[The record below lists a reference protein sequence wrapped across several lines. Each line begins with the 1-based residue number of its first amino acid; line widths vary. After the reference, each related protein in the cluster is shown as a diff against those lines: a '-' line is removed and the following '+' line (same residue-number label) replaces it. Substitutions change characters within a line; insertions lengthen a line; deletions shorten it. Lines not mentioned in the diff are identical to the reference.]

1 MGGTIA
7 VEGSAL
13 RRVAYMGMALLAGVL
28 VLVAAVTMAP
38 TEDERFTNSV
48 GGMEAAARSLGEGDE
63 LERQTIGNL
72 TFEKVFRANG
82 LVYFQQGQGW
92 LGDRAYGYVWSP
104 HVQPRDV
111 EHVEG
116 PWYMYTDLED

>member
-1 MGGTIA
+1 MGGTTV

-13 RRVAYMGMALLAGVL
+13 RRAAYMGAALLAAIL
-28 VLVAAVTMAP
+28 VLVVVVTMAP
-38 TEDERFTNSV
+38 TEDERFASSV
-48 GGMEAAARSLGEGDE
+48 GSMEAVARSLGEGDE
-63 LERQTIGNL
+63 LAEQTIGNL
-72 TFEKVFRANG
+72 TFEKVFREDG
-82 LVYFQQGQGW
+82 LVYFQQGRGW